1 MYAAV
6 DVGNISPWERYES
19 VAQHGDCIVRH
30 VIYAD
35 RLCHGPLAEPWR
47 VRHRRG
53 LYAGG
58 GFILALGWLLS
69 FDMWIILGM
78 ACGALAGLSVG
89 VMQFRKFMSE
99 YREIME

>member
-19 VAQHGDCIVRH
+19 VAQ
-30 VIYAD
+30 
-35 RLCHGPLAEPWR
+35 RLAMYYRRKHFQFMAILLPLA
-47 VRHRRG
+47 V
-53 LYAGG
+53 

>member
-1 MYAAV
+1 MRAAGCGMDRWLSRGV
-6 DVGNISPWERYES
+6 SGIDVGSMP
-19 VAQHGDCIVRH
+19 VAEVC
-30 VIYAD
+30 
-35 RLCHGPLAEPWR
+35 RLAMYYRRKHFQFMAILLPLA
-47 VRHRRG
+47 V
-53 LYAGG
+53 